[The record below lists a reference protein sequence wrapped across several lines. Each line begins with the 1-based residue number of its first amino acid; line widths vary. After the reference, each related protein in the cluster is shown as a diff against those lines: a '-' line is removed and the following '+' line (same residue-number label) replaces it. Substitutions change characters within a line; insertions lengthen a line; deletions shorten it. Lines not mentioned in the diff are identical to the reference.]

1 LPIAKEYSSIKQS
14 PKEKLQFSLKLIL
27 GFPIVGVIWTA
38 IIYFL
43 SDTSRLNFNIA
54 VWIGGI
60 GIFLGMLCLI
70 NESIFRLTSWLWHK
84 LVFLIDTAITWLTM
98 PIFYYL
104 VFSPFALILRVLG
117 KVNMKKMSPN
127 KETYWHPIKQPESN
141 ERYLRQF

>member
-1 LPIAKEYSSIKQS
+1 MTKEDSNIKQFR
-14 PKEKLQFSLKLIL
+14 KERLQFSIKLIL

-54 VWIGGI
+54 YWIGGI
-60 GIFLGMLCLI
+60 GIVLGMLCLM
-70 NESIFRLTSWLWHK
+70 NESIFRSTSWLWHK

-98 PIFYYL
+98 PILYYL

-127 KETYWHPIKQPESN
+127 KGTYWHSIKQPDSN
-141 ERYLRQF
+141 KQYLRQF

>member
-1 LPIAKEYSSIKQS
+1 MPAKKEYSNIKQS
-14 PKEKLQFSLKLIL
+14 PKERLQFSLKLIL

-54 VWIGGI
+54 YWIGGI
-60 GIFLGMLCLI
+60 GIVLGMLCLM
-70 NESIFRLTSWLWHK
+70 NLSIFRLTSWLWHK
-84 LVFLIDTAITWLTM
+84 LIFLIDTAITWLTM

-117 KVNMKKMSPN
+117 KANMKKMSPN
-127 KETYWHPIKQPESN
+127 KETFWQEIKQPNSSKQ
-141 ERYLRQF
+141 YLRQF

>member
-1 LPIAKEYSSIKQS
+1 MKKEYSNEKQS
-14 PKEKLQFSLKLIL
+14 QKERLQFSLKLIL

-60 GIFLGMLCLI
+60 GIVLGILCLI
-70 NESIFRLTSWLWHK
+70 SESIFRLTSWLWHK
-84 LVFLIDTAITWLTM
+84 LVFLIDTAMTWLTM

-104 VFSPFALILRVLG
+104 IFSPFALILRVFG
-117 KVNMKKMSPN
+117 KVNVKKMSPN
-127 KETYWHPIKQPESN
+127 KETYWRSIKQPDSKKQ
-141 ERYLRQF
+141 YLRQF

>member
-1 LPIAKEYSSIKQS
+1 MAKEDSNIKESQ
-14 PKEKLQFSLKLIL
+14 KKDYEFSLKLIF
-27 GFPIVGVIWTA
+27 GFPVVGVIWTA

-43 SDTSRLNFNIA
+43 SDTGKLNFNIA
-54 VWIGGI
+54 YWIGGN

-84 LVFLIDTAITWLTM
+84 LVFLIDTTITWSTL

-104 VFSPFALILRVLG
+104 IFSPFALILRVLG

-127 KETYWHPIKQPESN
+127 KETYWQPVRQSDDNKQ
-141 ERYLRQF
+141 YLRQF

>member
-1 LPIAKEYSSIKQS
+1 MAKEDSNIKESQ
-14 PKEKLQFSLKLIL
+14 EERLRFSLTLIF
-27 GFPIVGVIWTA
+27 GFPVVGVIWTA

-43 SDTSRLNFNIA
+43 SDTSKLNFNIA
-54 VWIGGI
+54 YWIGGI

-84 LVFLIDTAITWLTM
+84 LVFLIDTAITWLTL

-104 VFSPFALILRVLG
+104 IFSPFALILRVLG

-127 KETYWHPIKQPESN
+127 KETYWQPVRQSDDNKQ
-141 ERYLRQF
+141 YLRQF

>member
-1 LPIAKEYSSIKQS
+1 MTKEDSIIKKSQN
-14 PKEKLQFSLKLIL
+14 KRLQFSLKLVL
-27 GFPIVGVIWTA
+27 GFPIVGVIWTI

-54 VWIGGI
+54 YWIGGI
-60 GIFLGMLCLI
+60 GIVLGTLCLV
-70 NESIFRLTSWLWHK
+70 NQSIFHLTTWLWHK

-104 VFSPFALILRVLG
+104 IFSPFALILRVLG
-117 KVNMKKMSPN
+117 KVNMKKMSPK

-141 ERYLRQF
+141 KQYLRQF

>member
-1 LPIAKEYSSIKQS
+1 MAKEDSNIKESQ
-14 PKEKLQFSLKLIL
+14 KERLRFSLKLIF
-27 GFPIVGVIWTA
+27 GFPVVGVIWTA

-43 SDTSRLNFNIA
+43 SDTSKLNFNIA
-54 VWIGGI
+54 YWIGGN

-84 LVFLIDTAITWLTM
+84 LVFLIDTTITWLTL

-104 VFSPFALILRVLG
+104 IFSPFALILRVLG

-127 KETYWHPIKQPESN
+127 KETYWQPVRQSDDNKQ
-141 ERYLRQF
+141 YLRQF

>member
-1 LPIAKEYSSIKQS
+1 MAKEDSNIKESQ
-14 PKEKLQFSLKLIL
+14 EERLRFSLKLIF
-27 GFPIVGVIWTA
+27 GFPVVGVIWTA

-43 SDTSRLNFNIA
+43 SDTSKLNFNIA
-54 VWIGGI
+54 YWIGGN

-104 VFSPFALILRVLG
+104 IFSPFALILRVLG
-117 KVNMKKMSPN
+117 KANMKKNSPN
-127 KETYWHPIKQPESN
+127 KETFWQEIKHPKSSKQ
-141 ERYLRQF
+141 YLRQF